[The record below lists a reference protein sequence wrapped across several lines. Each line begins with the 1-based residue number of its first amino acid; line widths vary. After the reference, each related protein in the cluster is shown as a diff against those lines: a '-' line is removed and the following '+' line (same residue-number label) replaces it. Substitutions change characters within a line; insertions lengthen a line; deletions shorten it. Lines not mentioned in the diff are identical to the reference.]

1 MVQRRSAMLAR
12 RAVGRTRQLVVLAIA
27 VSAVAGLVALER
39 RTVDTSLL
47 TASSGA
53 TSPEFRRDAKASTW
67 FCPGVIGNDD
77 QVSGLLVI
85 SNFAEV
91 PVGGTITR
99 FLVDGVARQQR
110 FAVPARSTL
119 EVDALAGVKSGFV
132 SALVES
138 QGAALV
144 VEQQTLHR
152 AGNAVATCA
161 STPSGTWFLA
171 DGFTGADSVDQI
183 VVTNPSLDSAI
194 LDVSFVT
201 AIGERNPQSLKG
213 VVVPPESVRV
223 FDVAG
228 LDARNEVIAAVA
240 VRATVGRVVVGRS
253 QHYLGR
259 GRLGYTMSLAAAATS
274 NRWFFA
280 DGEKAAN
287 VNEEFV
293 IYNPSAT
300 DQQLTFI
307 FADDQGAAIDPVTVT
322 APSRRVTKFAPSG
335 LSALPDGR
343 YSAIISATSSVDQ
356 SAGAGA
362 GTGSR
367 AGASA
372 GESVVIERVTTRQGN
387 KSTASTVLLGTSS
400 ASRAWVATSGAAIG
414 VADALRVFNPGSLPA
429 TFRVSY
435 LGPAGDLAI
444 TGYEE
449 VLLEP
454 GASASV
460 LLGPET
466 ASTAVSVTSNEPI
479 VVQRRIDRGPKQP
492 IDGAAPLILMTA
504 SAQS

>member
-39 RTVDTSLL
+39 RTVDPSTLNAA
-47 TASSGA
+47 TRA

-99 FLVDGVARQQR
+99 FVVDGVARQQR

-119 EVDALAGVKSGFV
+119 EVDALAGLKSGFV

-144 VEQQTLHR
+144 VEQLTVHR
-152 AGNAVATCA
+152 AGNAVASCA

-171 DGFTGADSVDQI
+171 DGFTGADSIDQV

-213 VVVPPESVRV
+213 LIVPPESVRV
-223 FDVAG
+223 FDLAG

-259 GRLGYTMSLAAAATS
+259 GRLGYTMSLAGSATS
-274 NRWFFA
+274 TRWFFA
-280 DGEKAAN
+280 DGEKSAS

-307 FADDQGAAIDPVTVT
+307 LADDQGVAIDPVTVT
-322 APSRRVTKFAPSG
+322 APGRRVTKFAPSG
-335 LSALPDGR
+335 LSALSDGR

-356 SAGAGA
+356 SASVG
-362 GTGSR
+362 

-372 GESVVIERVTTRQGN
+372 GESVVIERVTTRQEN

-414 VADALRVFNPGSLPA
+414 VTDALRVFNPGSLPA

-435 LGPAGDLAI
+435 LGPAGDVSI

-479 VVQRRIDRGPKQP
+479 VVQRRIDRGAKQP
-492 IDGAAPLILMTA
+492 IKGAAPLVVMIALA
-504 SAQS
+504 P

>member
-1 MVQRRSAMLAR
+1 MLAR
-12 RAVGRTRQLVVLAIA
+12 RAAGRTRQLVVLAIA
-27 VSAVAGLVALER
+27 VSTVGGLVALER

-53 TSPEFRRDAKASTW
+53 TSPEFRRNAKASTW

-77 QVSGLLVI
+77 QVSGLFVI

-253 QHYLGR
+253 QHYLGL
-259 GRLGYTMSLAAAATS
+259 GRLGYTMSLAASATS

-322 APSRRVTKFAPSG
+322 APGRRVTKFASSG

-343 YSAIISATSSVDQ
+343 YSAIVSATSSVDQ
-356 SAGAGA
+356 SAG
-362 GTGSR
+362 TGSS

-492 IDGAAPLILMTA
+492 IDGAAPLILMTMP
-504 SAQS
+504 AQS

>member
-12 RAVGRTRQLVVLAIA
+12 RAAGRTRQLVVLVIA
-27 VSAVAGLVALER
+27 LGTVGGLVALER

-53 TSPEFRRDAKASTW
+53 TSPEFRRNAKASTW

-77 QVSGLLVI
+77 QVSGLFVI

-259 GRLGYTMSLAAAATS
+259 GRLGYTMSLAASATS

-322 APSRRVTKFAPSG
+322 APGRRVTKFAPSG

-356 SAGAGA
+356 SA
-362 GTGSR
+362 
-367 AGASA
+367 SA
-372 GESVVIERVTTRQGN
+372 GSGSDANSAESVVIERVTTRQQN

-435 LGPAGDLAI
+435 LGPAGDLSI

>member
-12 RAVGRTRQLVVLAIA
+12 RAAGRTRQLVVLAIA
-27 VSAVAGLVALER
+27 VSTVGGLVALER

-53 TSPEFRRDAKASTW
+53 TSPEFRRNAKASTW

-77 QVSGLLVI
+77 QVSGLFVI

-253 QHYLGR
+253 QHYLGL
-259 GRLGYTMSLAAAATS
+259 GRLGYTMSLAASATS

-322 APSRRVTKFAPSG
+322 APGRRVTKFASSG

-343 YSAIISATSSVDQ
+343 YSAIVSATSSVDQ
-356 SAGAGA
+356 SAG
-362 GTGSR
+362 TGSS

>member
-27 VSAVAGLVALER
+27 VSAVGGLVALER
-39 RTVDTSLL
+39 RAVDPSLL
-47 TASSGA
+47 TAVSRA
-53 TSPEFRRDAKASTW
+53 TSPEFRRDAKASAW

-99 FLVDGVARQQR
+99 FVVDGAARQQR

-119 EVDALAGVKSGFV
+119 KVDALAGVKSGFV

-138 QGAALV
+138 QGVALV
-144 VEQQTLHR
+144 VEQHTVHR
-152 AGNAVATCA
+152 AGNAVSLCA

-171 DGFTGADSVDQI
+171 DGFTGADSIDQI

-223 FDVAG
+223 FDLAG

-259 GRLGYTMSLAAAATS
+259 GRLGYTMSLAASATS
-274 NRWFFA
+274 NRWYFA
-280 DGEKAAN
+280 DGEKSAN
-287 VNEEFV
+287 VNEEYV
-293 IYNPSAT
+293 IYNSST
-300 DQQLTFI
+300 IDQQLTFI
-307 FADDQGAAIDPVTVT
+307 LADDRGVAIEPVSVT
-322 APSRRVTKFAPSG
+322 APGRRVTKFAPSG

-343 YSAIISATSSVDQ
+343 YSAIVSATSSVDQ
-356 SAGAGA
+356 GAN
-362 GTGSR
+362 
-367 AGASA
+367 ASA
-372 GESVVIERVTTRQGN
+372 GESVVIERVATRQEN
-387 KSTASTVLLGTSS
+387 KSTASTVMLGAPS
-400 ASRAWVATSGAAIG
+400 ASRAWVAASGVAIG

-435 LGPAGDLAI
+435 LGPAGDLSI

-479 VVQRRIDRGPKQP
+479 VVQRRIDRGAKQP
-492 IDGAAPLILMTA
+492 INGAAPLTVMTA

>member
-12 RAVGRTRQLVVLAIA
+12 RAAGRTRQLVVLAIA
-27 VSAVAGLVALER
+27 VSTVGGLVALER

-53 TSPEFRRDAKASTW
+53 TSPEFRRNAKASTW

-77 QVSGLLVI
+77 QVSGLFVI

-322 APSRRVTKFAPSG
+322 APGRRVTKFASSG

-343 YSAIISATSSVDQ
+343 YSAIVSATSSVDQ
-356 SAGAGA
+356 SAG
-362 GTGSR
+362 TGSS

>member
-12 RAVGRTRQLVVLAIA
+12 RAAGRTRQLVVLAIA
-27 VSAVAGLVALER
+27 VSTVGGLVALER

-53 TSPEFRRDAKASTW
+53 TSPEFRRNAKASTW

-77 QVSGLLVI
+77 QVSGLFVI

-144 VEQQTLHR
+144 VEQLTVHR
-152 AGNAVATCA
+152 AGNAVASCA

-171 DGFTGADSVDQI
+171 DGFTGADSIDQI

-259 GRLGYTMSLAAAATS
+259 GRLGYTMSLAASATS
-274 NRWFFA
+274 TRWFFA
-280 DGEKAAN
+280 DGEKSAS
-287 VNEEFV
+287 VNEEYV

-307 FADDQGAAIDPVTVT
+307 LADDQGVAIDPVTVT
-322 APSRRVTKFAPSG
+322 APGRRVTKFAPFG
-335 LSALPDGR
+335 LSALLDGR
-343 YSAIISATSSVDQ
+343 YSAIISATSSVDR
-356 SAGAGA
+356 SASVG
-362 GTGSR
+362 

-372 GESVVIERVTTRQGN
+372 GESVVIERVTTRQEN

-414 VADALRVFNPGSLPA
+414 VTDALRVFNPGSLPA

-435 LGPAGDLAI
+435 LGPAGDVSI

-460 LLGPET
+460 LLGAET

-492 IDGAAPLILMTA
+492 INGAAPLTVMTA

>member
-39 RTVDTSLL
+39 RTVDPSTLNAA
-47 TASSGA
+47 TRA

-99 FLVDGVARQQR
+99 FVVDGVARQQR

-119 EVDALAGVKSGFV
+119 EVDALAGLKSGFV

-144 VEQQTLHR
+144 VEQLTVHR
-152 AGNAVATCA
+152 AGNAVASCA

-171 DGFTGADSVDQI
+171 DGFTGADSIDQI

-213 VVVPPESVRV
+213 LVVPPESVRV
-223 FDVAG
+223 FDLAG

-259 GRLGYTMSLAAAATS
+259 GRLGYTMSLAASATS
-274 NRWFFA
+274 TRWFFA
-280 DGEKAAN
+280 DGEKSAS
-287 VNEEFV
+287 VNEEYV

-307 FADDQGAAIDPVTVT
+307 LADDQGVAIDPVTVT
-322 APSRRVTKFAPSG
+322 APGRRVTKFAPSG
-335 LSALPDGR
+335 LSALLDGR

-356 SAGAGA
+356 SA
-362 GTGSR
+362 S

-372 GESVVIERVTTRQGN
+372 GEFVVIERVTTRQEE
-387 KSTASTVLLGTSS
+387 KSTASAVLLGAPS
-400 ASRAWVATSGAAIG
+400 ASRAWVATSGVAIG

-435 LGPAGDLAI
+435 LGPAGDVSI

-449 VLLEP
+449 VLLAP

-492 IDGAAPLILMTA
+492 INGAAPLTIMTA
-504 SAQS
+504 SAP

>member
-27 VSAVAGLVALER
+27 VSAVGGLVALER
-39 RTVDTSLL
+39 RTVDPSTLNAA
-47 TASSGA
+47 TRA

-99 FLVDGVARQQR
+99 FVVDGVARQQR

-144 VEQQTLHR
+144 VEQLTVHR
-152 AGNAVATCA
+152 AGNAVSLCA

-171 DGFTGADSVDQI
+171 DGFTGADSIDQI

-223 FDVAG
+223 FDLAG

-259 GRLGYTMSLAAAATS
+259 GRLGYTMSLAASATS
-274 NRWFFA
+274 TRWFFA
-280 DGEKAAN
+280 DGEKSAT

-307 FADDQGAAIDPVTVT
+307 LADDQGVAIDPVTVT
-322 APSRRVTKFAPSG
+322 APGRRVTKFAPSG

-356 SAGAGA
+356 SASAG
-362 GTGSR
+362 

-372 GESVVIERVTTRQGN
+372 GESVVIERVTTRQED
-387 KSTASTVLLGTSS
+387 KSTASSVILGAPS

-435 LGPAGDLAI
+435 LGPAGDLSI

-449 VLLEP
+449 VLLAP

-460 LLGPET
+460 SLGAET

-492 IDGAAPLILMTA
+492 INGAAPLTVMTA

>member
-1 MVQRRSAMLAR
+1 MQRRSAMLAR

-27 VSAVAGLVALER
+27 VGAIAGVVALER
-39 RTVDTSLL
+39 RTVDVSLL
-47 TASSGA
+47 ATATRA

-85 SNFAEV
+85 SNFAEI

-99 FLVDGVARQQR
+99 FAVEGVARQQR

-119 EVDALAGVKSGFV
+119 EVDAMAGVQSGFV

-144 VEQQTLHR
+144 VEQRTLHR
-152 AGNAVATCA
+152 AGNAVSSCA

-223 FDVAG
+223 FDVAD

-240 VRATVGRVVVGRS
+240 VRASVGRVVVGRS

-259 GRLGYTMSLAAAATS
+259 GRLGYTMSLAASATS

-280 DGEKAAN
+280 DGEKSAN
-287 VNEEFV
+287 VNEEYV

-300 DQQLTFI
+300 DHQLTFI
-307 FADDQGAAIDPVTVT
+307 LADDQGVAVDPVTVT
-322 APSRRVTKFAPSG
+322 APGRRVTKFAPSG

-343 YSAIISATSSVDQ
+343 YSVIVSVTSSVDQ
-356 SAGAGA
+356 AAGNGASLGAGA
-362 GTGSR
+362 NF
-367 AGASA
+367 
-372 GESVVIERVTTRQGN
+372 GESVVIERVSTRQEN
-387 KSTASTVLLGTSS
+387 KSTASTVILGAAS
-400 ASRAWVATSGAAIG
+400 ASRAWIAASGVAIG

-435 LGPAGDLAI
+435 LGPAGDLSI

-479 VVQRRIDRGPKQP
+479 VVQRRIDRGVKQP
-492 IDGAAPLILMTA
+492 INGAAPLVVMIA

>member
-27 VSAVAGLVALER
+27 VSAVGGLVALER
-39 RTVDTSLL
+39 RTVDVSLL
-47 TASSGA
+47 TTPTRA
-53 TSPEFRRDAKASTW
+53 TSPEFRRNAKASTW
-67 FCPGVIGNDD
+67 FCPGVIGNDG

-85 SNFAEV
+85 SNFAEI

-99 FLVDGVARQQR
+99 FVVDGVARQQR

-144 VEQQTLHR
+144 VEQHTVHR
-152 AGNAVATCA
+152 AGNAVSVCA

-171 DGFTGADSVDQI
+171 DGFTGADSIDQI

-259 GRLGYTMSLAAAATS
+259 GRLGYTMSLAASATG
-274 NRWFFA
+274 NRWYFA
-280 DGEKAAN
+280 DGEKSAS
-287 VNEEFV
+287 VNEEYV

-300 DQQLTFI
+300 DHQLTFI
-307 FADDQGAAIDPVTVT
+307 LADDQGVAIDPVTVT
-322 APSRRVTKFAPSG
+322 APGRRVTKFAPSG

-343 YSAIISATSSVDQ
+343 YSAIVSATSSVDP
-356 SAGAGA
+356 SAGTGAGAGA
-362 GTGSR
+362 G
-367 AGASA
+367 ANL
-372 GESVVIERVTTRQGN
+372 GESVVIERVATRQED
-387 KSTASTVLLGTSS
+387 KSTASTVMLGASS
-400 ASRAWVATSGAAIG
+400 AARAWVAASGVAIG
-414 VADALRVFNPGSLPA
+414 VVDALRVFNPGSLPA

-435 LGPAGDLAI
+435 LGPAGDLSI

-466 ASTAVSVTSNEPI
+466 VSTAVSVTSNEPI

-492 IDGAAPLILMTA
+492 INGAAPLIVMTT

>member
-1 MVQRRSAMLAR
+1 MLAR
-12 RAVGRTRQLVVLAIA
+12 RAAGRTRQLVVLAIA
-27 VSAVAGLVALER
+27 VSTVGGLVALER
-39 RTVDTSLL
+39 RTVDTALL

-53 TSPEFRRDAKASTW
+53 TSPEFRRNAKASTW

-77 QVSGLLVI
+77 QVSGLFVI

-144 VEQQTLHR
+144 VEQLTVHR

-253 QHYLGR
+253 QHYLGL
-259 GRLGYTMSLAAAATS
+259 GRLGYTMSLAASATS

-322 APSRRVTKFAPSG
+322 APGRRVTKFAPSG

-343 YSAIISATSSVDQ
+343 YSAIVSATSSVDQ
-356 SAGAGA
+356 SAG
-362 GTGSR
+362 TGSS

>member
-1 MVQRRSAMLAR
+1 MLAR
-12 RAVGRTRQLVVLAIA
+12 RAAGRTRQLVVLVIA
-27 VSAVAGLVALER
+27 LGTVGGLVALER

-53 TSPEFRRDAKASTW
+53 TSPEFRRNAKASTW

-77 QVSGLLVI
+77 QVSGLFVI

-259 GRLGYTMSLAAAATS
+259 GRLGYTMSLAASATS

-322 APSRRVTKFAPSG
+322 APGRRVTKFAPSG

-356 SAGAGA
+356 SA
-362 GTGSR
+362 
-367 AGASA
+367 SA
-372 GESVVIERVTTRQGN
+372 GSGSDANSAESVVIERVTTRQQN

-435 LGPAGDLAI
+435 LGPAGDLSI

-504 SAQS
+504 SAQL

>member
-1 MVQRRSAMLAR
+1 MLAR
-12 RAVGRTRQLVVLAIA
+12 RAAGRTRQLVVLAIA
-27 VSAVAGLVALER
+27 VSTVGGLVALER

-53 TSPEFRRDAKASTW
+53 TSPEFRRNAKASTW

-77 QVSGLLVI
+77 QVSGLFVI

-322 APSRRVTKFAPSG
+322 APGRRVTKFASSG

-343 YSAIISATSSVDQ
+343 YSAIVSATSSVDQ
-356 SAGAGA
+356 SAG
-362 GTGSR
+362 TGSS

-372 GESVVIERVTTRQGN
+372 GESGVIERVTTRQGN

>member
-39 RTVDTSLL
+39 RTVDPSTLNAA
-47 TASSGA
+47 TRA

-99 FLVDGVARQQR
+99 FVVDGVARQQR

-119 EVDALAGVKSGFV
+119 EVDALAGLKSGFV

-144 VEQQTLHR
+144 VEQLTVHR
-152 AGNAVATCA
+152 AGNAVASCA

-171 DGFTGADSVDQI
+171 DGFTGADSIDQI

-213 VVVPPESVRV
+213 LVVPPESVRV
-223 FDVAG
+223 FDLAG

-259 GRLGYTMSLAAAATS
+259 GRLGYTMSLAASATS
-274 NRWFFA
+274 TRWFFA
-280 DGEKAAN
+280 DGEKSAS
-287 VNEEFV
+287 VNEEYA

-307 FADDQGAAIDPVTVT
+307 LADDQGVAIDPVTVT
-322 APSRRVTKFAPSG
+322 APGRRVTKFAPSG
-335 LSALPDGR
+335 LSALLDGR

-356 SAGAGA
+356 SA
-362 GTGSR
+362 S

-372 GESVVIERVTTRQGN
+372 GEFVVIERVTTRQEE
-387 KSTASTVLLGTSS
+387 KSTASAVLLGAPS
-400 ASRAWVATSGAAIG
+400 ASRAWVATSGVAIG

-435 LGPAGDLAI
+435 LGPAGDVSI

-449 VLLEP
+449 VLLAP

-460 LLGPET
+460 LLGAET

-492 IDGAAPLILMTA
+492 INGAAPLVVMIALA
-504 SAQS
+504 P

>member
-39 RTVDTSLL
+39 RTVDPSTLNAA
-47 TASSGA
+47 TRA

-99 FLVDGVARQQR
+99 FVVDGVARQQR

-119 EVDALAGVKSGFV
+119 EVDALAGLKSGFV

-144 VEQQTLHR
+144 VEQLTVHR
-152 AGNAVATCA
+152 AGNAVASCA

-171 DGFTGADSVDQI
+171 DGFTGADSIDQI

-213 VVVPPESVRV
+213 LVVPPESVRV
-223 FDVAG
+223 FDLAG

-259 GRLGYTMSLAAAATS
+259 GRLGYTMSLAASATS
-274 NRWFFA
+274 TRWFFA
-280 DGEKAAN
+280 DGEKSAS
-287 VNEEFV
+287 VNEEYV

-307 FADDQGAAIDPVTVT
+307 LADDQGVAIDPVTVT
-322 APSRRVTKFAPSG
+322 APGRRVTKFAPSG
-335 LSALPDGR
+335 LSALLDGR

-356 SAGAGA
+356 SA
-362 GTGSR
+362 S

-372 GESVVIERVTTRQGN
+372 GEFVVIERVTTRQEE
-387 KSTASTVLLGTSS
+387 KSTASAVLLGAPS
-400 ASRAWVATSGAAIG
+400 ASRAWVATSGVAIG

-435 LGPAGDLAI
+435 LGPAGDVSI

-449 VLLEP
+449 VLLAP

-492 IDGAAPLILMTA
+492 INGAAPLTVMTA

>member
-1 MVQRRSAMLAR
+1 MLAR
-12 RAVGRTRQLVVLAIA
+12 RAAGRTRQLVVLAIA
-27 VSAVAGLVALER
+27 VSTVGGLVALER

-53 TSPEFRRDAKASTW
+53 TSPEFRRNAKASTW

-77 QVSGLLVI
+77 QVSGLFVI

-307 FADDQGAAIDPVTVT
+307 FADDQGVAIDPVTVT

-356 SAGAGA
+356 SAG
-362 GTGSR
+362 TGSS

-372 GESVVIERVTTRQGN
+372 GESVVVERVTTRQGN

-479 VVQRRIDRGPKQP
+479 VVQRRFDRGPKQP

-504 SAQS
+504 SAQ

>member
-12 RAVGRTRQLVVLAIA
+12 RAAGRTRQLVVLVIA
-27 VSAVAGLVALER
+27 LGTVGGLVALER

-53 TSPEFRRDAKASTW
+53 TSPEFRRNAKASTW

-77 QVSGLLVI
+77 QVSGLFVI

-259 GRLGYTMSLAAAATS
+259 GRLGYTMSLAASATS

-322 APSRRVTKFAPSG
+322 APGRRVTKFAPSG

-356 SAGAGA
+356 SA
-362 GTGSR
+362 
-367 AGASA
+367 SA
-372 GESVVIERVTTRQGN
+372 GSGSDANSDESVVIERVTTRQQN

-414 VADALRVFNPGSLPA
+414 VTDALRVFNPGSLPA

-435 LGPAGDLAI
+435 LGPAGDLSI

-504 SAQS
+504 WAQS

>member
-1 MVQRRSAMLAR
+1 MLAR

-39 RTVDTSLL
+39 RTVDPSTLNAA
-47 TASSGA
+47 TRA

-99 FLVDGVARQQR
+99 FVVDGGARQQR

-119 EVDALAGVKSGFV
+119 EVDALAGLKSGFV

-144 VEQQTLHR
+144 VEQLTVHR
-152 AGNAVATCA
+152 AGNAVASCA

-171 DGFTGADSVDQI
+171 DGFTGADSIDQI

-213 VVVPPESVRV
+213 LVVPPESVRV
-223 FDVAG
+223 FDLAG

-259 GRLGYTMSLAAAATS
+259 GRLGYTMSLAASATS
-274 NRWFFA
+274 TRWFFA
-280 DGEKAAN
+280 DGEKSAS
-287 VNEEFV
+287 VNEEYV

-307 FADDQGAAIDPVTVT
+307 LADDQGVAIDPVTVT
-322 APSRRVTKFAPSG
+322 APGRRVTKFAPSG
-335 LSALPDGR
+335 LSALLDGR

-356 SAGAGA
+356 SA
-362 GTGSR
+362 S

-372 GESVVIERVTTRQGN
+372 GEFVVIERVTTRQEE
-387 KSTASTVLLGTSS
+387 KSTASAVLLGAPS
-400 ASRAWVATSGAAIG
+400 ASRAWVATSGVAIG

-435 LGPAGDLAI
+435 LGPAGDVSI

-449 VLLEP
+449 VLLAP

-460 LLGPET
+460 LLGAET

-492 IDGAAPLILMTA
+492 INGAAPLVVMIALA
-504 SAQS
+504 P

>member
-1 MVQRRSAMLAR
+1 MLAR
-12 RAVGRTRQLVVLAIA
+12 RAAGRTRQLVVLAIA
-27 VSAVAGLVALER
+27 VSTVGGLVALER

-53 TSPEFRRDAKASTW
+53 TSPEFRRNAKASTW

-77 QVSGLLVI
+77 QVSGLFVI

-322 APSRRVTKFAPSG
+322 APGRRVTKFASSG

-343 YSAIISATSSVDQ
+343 YSAIVSATSSVDQ
-356 SAGAGA
+356 SAG
-362 GTGSR
+362 TGSS

>member
-1 MVQRRSAMLAR
+1 MLAR
-12 RAVGRTRQLVVLAIA
+12 RAAGRTRQLVVLAIA
-27 VSAVAGLVALER
+27 VSTVGGLVALER

-53 TSPEFRRDAKASTW
+53 TSPEFRRNAKASTW

-77 QVSGLLVI
+77 QVSGLFVI

-307 FADDQGAAIDPVTVT
+307 FADDQGVAIDPVTVT

-356 SAGAGA
+356 SA

-479 VVQRRIDRGPKQP
+479 VVQRRIDRGVKQP

>member
-1 MVQRRSAMLAR
+1 MLAR

-39 RTVDTSLL
+39 RTVDPSTLNAA
-47 TASSGA
+47 TRA

-99 FLVDGVARQQR
+99 FVVDGVARQQR

-119 EVDALAGVKSGFV
+119 EVDALAGLKSGFV

-144 VEQQTLHR
+144 VEQLTVHR
-152 AGNAVATCA
+152 AGNAVASCA

-171 DGFTGADSVDQI
+171 DGFTGADSIDQI

-213 VVVPPESVRV
+213 LVVPPESVRV
-223 FDVAG
+223 FDLAG

-259 GRLGYTMSLAAAATS
+259 GRLGYTMSLAASATS
-274 NRWFFA
+274 TRWFFA
-280 DGEKAAN
+280 DGEKSAS
-287 VNEEFV
+287 VNEEYV

-307 FADDQGAAIDPVTVT
+307 LADDQGVAIDPVTVT
-322 APSRRVTKFAPSG
+322 APGRRVTKFAPSG
-335 LSALPDGR
+335 LSALLDGR

-356 SAGAGA
+356 SA
-362 GTGSR
+362 S

-372 GESVVIERVTTRQGN
+372 GEFVVIERVTTRQEE
-387 KSTASTVLLGTSS
+387 KSTASAVLLGAPS
-400 ASRAWVATSGAAIG
+400 ASRAWVATSGVAIG

-435 LGPAGDLAI
+435 LGPAGDVSI

-449 VLLEP
+449 VLLAP

-460 LLGPET
+460 LLGAET

-492 IDGAAPLILMTA
+492 INGAAPLVVMIALA
-504 SAQS
+504 P

>member
-1 MVQRRSAMLAR
+1 MLAR
-12 RAVGRTRQLVVLAIA
+12 RAAGRTRQLVVLAIA
-27 VSAVAGLVALER
+27 VSTVGGLVALER

-253 QHYLGR
+253 QHYLGL
-259 GRLGYTMSLAAAATS
+259 GRLGYTMSLAASATS

-322 APSRRVTKFAPSG
+322 APGRRVTKFASSG

-343 YSAIISATSSVDQ
+343 YSAIVSATSSVDQ
-356 SAGAGA
+356 SAG
-362 GTGSR
+362 TGSS

-479 VVQRRIDRGPKQP
+479 VVQRRFDRGPKQP

>member
-1 MVQRRSAMLAR
+1 
-12 RAVGRTRQLVVLAIA
+12 VGRTRQLVVLAIA

-39 RTVDTSLL
+39 RTVDPSTLNAA
-47 TASSGA
+47 TRA

-99 FLVDGVARQQR
+99 FVVDGVARQQR

-119 EVDALAGVKSGFV
+119 EVDALAGLKSGFV

-144 VEQQTLHR
+144 VEQLTVHR
-152 AGNAVATCA
+152 AGNAVASCA

-171 DGFTGADSVDQI
+171 DGFTGADSIDQI

-213 VVVPPESVRV
+213 LVVPPESVRV
-223 FDVAG
+223 FDLAG

-259 GRLGYTMSLAAAATS
+259 GRLGYTMSLAASATS
-274 NRWFFA
+274 TRWFFA
-280 DGEKAAN
+280 DGEKSAS
-287 VNEEFV
+287 VNEEYV

-307 FADDQGAAIDPVTVT
+307 LADDQGVAIDPVTVT
-322 APSRRVTKFAPSG
+322 APGRRVTKFAPSG
-335 LSALPDGR
+335 LSALLDGR

-356 SAGAGA
+356 SA
-362 GTGSR
+362 S

-372 GESVVIERVTTRQGN
+372 GEFVVIERVTTRQEE
-387 KSTASTVLLGTSS
+387 KSTASAVLLGAPS
-400 ASRAWVATSGAAIG
+400 ASRAWVATSGVAIG

-435 LGPAGDLAI
+435 LGPAGDVSI

-449 VLLEP
+449 VLLAP

-460 LLGPET
+460 LLGAET

-492 IDGAAPLILMTA
+492 IKGAAPLVVMIALA
-504 SAQS
+504 P

>member
-27 VSAVAGLVALER
+27 LSAVAGLVALER
-39 RTVDTSLL
+39 RTVDPL
-47 TASSGA
+47 TLNAATRA

-307 FADDQGAAIDPVTVT
+307 FADDQGVAIDPVTVT

-343 YSAIISATSSVDQ
+343 YSATISATSSVDQ
-356 SAGAGA
+356 SAG
-362 GTGSR
+362 TGSS

-479 VVQRRIDRGPKQP
+479 VVQRRFDRGPKQP

-504 SAQS
+504 SAQ

>member
-1 MVQRRSAMLAR
+1 MLAR
-12 RAVGRTRQLVVLAIA
+12 RAAGRTRQLVVLAIA
-27 VSAVAGLVALER
+27 VSTVGGLVALER

-144 VEQQTLHR
+144 VEQLTVHR
-152 AGNAVATCA
+152 AGNAVSLCA

-253 QHYLGR
+253 QHYLGL
-259 GRLGYTMSLAAAATS
+259 GRLGYTMSLAASATS

-322 APSRRVTKFAPSG
+322 APGRRVTKFASSG

-356 SAGAGA
+356 SAG
-362 GTGSR
+362 TGSS

>member
-12 RAVGRTRQLVVLAIA
+12 RAAGRTRQLVVLAIA
-27 VSAVAGLVALER
+27 VSTVGGLVALER

-53 TSPEFRRDAKASTW
+53 TSPEFRRNAKASTW

-77 QVSGLLVI
+77 QVSGLFVI

-253 QHYLGR
+253 QHYLGL
-259 GRLGYTMSLAAAATS
+259 GRLGYTMSLAASATS

-322 APSRRVTKFAPSG
+322 APGRRVTKFASSG

-343 YSAIISATSSVDQ
+343 YSAIVSATSSVDQ
-356 SAGAGA
+356 SAG
-362 GTGSR
+362 TGSS

-479 VVQRRIDRGPKQP
+479 VVQRRFDRGPKQP

>member
-1 MVQRRSAMLAR
+1 MLAR
-12 RAVGRTRQLVVLAIA
+12 RAAGRTRQLVVLAIA
-27 VSAVAGLVALER
+27 VSTVGGLVALER

-253 QHYLGR
+253 QHYLGL
-259 GRLGYTMSLAAAATS
+259 GRLGYTMSLAASATS

-322 APSRRVTKFAPSG
+322 APGRRVTKFASSG

-343 YSAIISATSSVDQ
+343 YSAIVSATSSVDQ
-356 SAGAGA
+356 SAG
-362 GTGSR
+362 TGSS

>member
-27 VSAVAGLVALER
+27 LSAVAGLVALER

-259 GRLGYTMSLAAAATS
+259 GRLGYTMSLAASATS

-322 APSRRVTKFAPSG
+322 APGRRVTKFASSG

-343 YSAIISATSSVDQ
+343 YSAIVSATSSVDQ
-356 SAGAGA
+356 SAG
-362 GTGSR
+362 TGSS

-372 GESVVIERVTTRQGN
+372 GESVVIERVTTRQEN

-414 VADALRVFNPGSLPA
+414 VTDALRVFNPGSLPA

-479 VVQRRIDRGPKQP
+479 VVQRRIDRGVKQP

>member
-1 MVQRRSAMLAR
+1 MLAR

-39 RTVDTSLL
+39 RTVDPSTLNAA
-47 TASSGA
+47 TRA

-99 FLVDGVARQQR
+99 FVVDGVARQQR

-119 EVDALAGVKSGFV
+119 EVDALAGLKSGFV

-144 VEQQTLHR
+144 VEQLTVHR
-152 AGNAVATCA
+152 AGNAVASCA

-171 DGFTGADSVDQI
+171 DGFTGADSIDQI

-213 VVVPPESVRV
+213 LVVPPESVRV
-223 FDVAG
+223 FDLAG

-259 GRLGYTMSLAAAATS
+259 GRLGYTMSLAASATS
-274 NRWFFA
+274 TRWFFA
-280 DGEKAAN
+280 DGEKSAS
-287 VNEEFV
+287 VNEEYV

-307 FADDQGAAIDPVTVT
+307 LADDQGVAIDPVTVT
-322 APSRRVTKFAPSG
+322 APGRRVTKFAPSG
-335 LSALPDGR
+335 LSALLDGR

-356 SAGAGA
+356 SA
-362 GTGSR
+362 SV
-367 AGASA
+367 GASA
-372 GESVVIERVTTRQGN
+372 GEFVVIERVTTRQEE
-387 KSTASTVLLGTSS
+387 KSTASAVLLGAPS
-400 ASRAWVATSGAAIG
+400 ASRAWVATSGVAIG

-435 LGPAGDLAI
+435 LGPAGDVSI

-449 VLLEP
+449 VLLAP

-460 LLGPET
+460 LLGAET

-492 IDGAAPLILMTA
+492 INGAAPLVVMIALA
-504 SAQS
+504 P

>member
-27 VSAVAGLVALER
+27 VSAIAGLVALER
-39 RTVDTSLL
+39 RTVDPSLL
-47 TASSGA
+47 NAATRA

-99 FLVDGVARQQR
+99 FMVDGVARQQR

-144 VEQQTLHR
+144 VEQLTVHR
-152 AGNAVATCA
+152 AGNAVSLCA

-171 DGFTGADSVDQI
+171 DGCTGADSVDQI

-259 GRLGYTMSLAAAATS
+259 GRLGYTMSLAASATS
-274 NRWFFA
+274 TRWFFA
-280 DGEKAAN
+280 DGEKSAS

-307 FADDQGAAIDPVTVT
+307 LADDQGVAIDPVTVT

-356 SAGAGA
+356 SASVG
-362 GTGSR
+362 

-372 GESVVIERVTTRQGN
+372 GESVVIERVTTRQED
-387 KSTASTVLLGTSS
+387 KSTASSVILGAPS
-400 ASRAWVATSGAAIG
+400 ASRAWVATSGVAIG

-435 LGPAGDLAI
+435 LGPAGELSI
-444 TGYEE
+444 TGYDE
-449 VLLEP
+449 VLLAP

-460 LLGPET
+460 SLGAET

-492 IDGAAPLILMTA
+492 INGAAPLILMTA